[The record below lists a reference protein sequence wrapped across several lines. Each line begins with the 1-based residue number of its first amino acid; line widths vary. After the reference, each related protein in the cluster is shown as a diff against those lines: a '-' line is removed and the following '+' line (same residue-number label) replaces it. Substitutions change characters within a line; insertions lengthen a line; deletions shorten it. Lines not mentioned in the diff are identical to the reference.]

1 VGVDIELLT
10 VNLLRGTPEVATPL
24 GDRIYTDLPHV
35 RAYPLC
41 LITLIDSQP
50 VVQDWLLR
58 SRLQL
63 EIWGGTHKQAQ
74 NLMST
79 VLSTLTARAAVKA
92 YPEGA
97 VTGAS
102 RESLAYSPADE
113 TLDGE
118 GHSRPRY
125 VAVVSLL
132 NHP

>member
-24 GDRIYTDLPHV
+24 GDRIYTDLPHS
-35 RAYPLC
+35 REYPLC
-41 LITLIDSQP
+41 LVTLVDSQS
-50 VVQDWLLR
+50 VVRDWLLR
-58 SRLQL
+58 SRLQV
-63 EIWGGTHKQAQ
+63 EVYGGTHKQAQ

-79 VLSTLTARAAVKA
+79 VLDTLMARSAVKA

-97 VTGAS
+97 LTGTA
-102 RESLAYSPADE
+102 RESLAYSPNDE
-113 TLDGE
+113 SLDGE

-125 VAVVSLL
+125 VAVVQLL